1 MKYNF
6 YLYFLISHLMKGKT
20 WPPLSL
26 FYPLL
31 SAAALCLRLP
41 SRSPAMWNNLRSE
54 CENENENNE
63 YDKVYRNNIL
73 FNIWEYCWSDKHI
86 FDGQSAP
93 ILAKW
98 MLDVRLCNNFHLFLC
113 FSFQSSNSTFDLSF
127 QLFQNTFET
136 FNRKFK
142 DALHNH
148 SVKARTEN
156 FWNLQSQIQMCV
168 A

>member
-1 MKYNF
+1 MIKFIGTTYCLTYENIVDQ
-6 YLYFLISHLMKGKT
+6 LNIFLMVKVHQYWRSGCETSDYAIIST
-20 WPPLSL
+20 FFLS
-26 FYPLL
+26 
-31 SAAALCLRLP
+31 
-41 SRSPAMWNNLRSE
+41 
-54 CENENENNE
+54 
-63 YDKVYRNNIL
+63 
-73 FNIWEYCWSDKHI
+73 
-86 FDGQSAP
+86 
-93 ILAKW
+93 
-98 MLDVRLCNNFHLFLC
+98 

-127 QLFQNTFET
+127 QLFQNTFEA